1 MTGRLLIEDRG
12 FDARVAL
19 LHGPQGAQ
27 GAQGARNG
35 RVGLGETVI
44 EVQIEC
50 ADAPSLVGS
59 IRRGRVRRVVPGLKA
74 AFVELG
80 LERPGM
86 LHVRETP
93 GAGGAIA
100 DALHVGEHVLVQVV
114 RDPVRDKGARLTMQ
128 PTLPGRYLAL
138 LPSQD
143 RLVISQRIRDADEQQ
158 RLRRLTQRARETLE
172 TAHGCI
178 VRSAA
183 EGVGAAAIEAELR
196 HLLSLWA
203 QVDEAR
209 RRARVGEVLHQDLSL
224 PLRAVRDLAPNQS
237 AVTVNEPSTFAQ
249 IQRYMREHAPELAPR
264 LALHEGST
272 TLFESAG
279 VERAIDAALEP
290 RVALPC
296 GGHIVIESTE
306 ALTTVDVNSGAFAVA
321 GEADVARVNRE
332 AAEALSGELRRR
344 NIGGIVV
351 IDFVEMRG
359 RGHRREVLDAL
370 RAGLAE
376 DPAATR
382 VSGISPL
389 GLVELSRRR
398 RGPSLAEQLE
408 RRCPV
413 CHGKGRRRVGNAAAG
428 AAP

>member
-1 MTGRLLIEDRG
+1 MTWRLLIEERG
-12 FDARVAL
+12 FAARVAL
-19 LHGPQGAQ
+19 LQGM
-27 GAQGARNG
+27 QGARNG
-35 RVGLGETVI
+35 RDGLGETVV
-44 EVQIEC
+44 EVQIERT
-50 ADAPSLVGS
+50 DAPSLVGS

-74 AFVELG
+74 AFVEVG

-93 GAGGAIA
+93 RTGDAIA
-100 DALHVGEHVLVQVV
+100 DALHVGEHVLVQVI
-114 RDPVRDKGARLTMQ
+114 RDPVRDKGARLTMR

-138 LPSQD
+138 LPRQD
-143 RLVISQRIRDADEQQ
+143 RLAISQRIRDPDE
-158 RLRRLTQRARETLE
+158 RRRLKTLVQRARETLD
-172 TAHGCI
+172 TTHGCI

-183 EGVGAAAIEAELR
+183 EGVGGEAIEAELR
-196 HLLSLWA
+196 VLLSLWA

-224 PLRAVRDLAPNQS
+224 PLRAVRDLAPNEG
-237 AVTVNEPSTFAQ
+237 AVTVSERSTFAQ
-249 IQRYMREHAPELAPR
+249 IQRYMRQHAPELASR

-296 GGHIVIESTE
+296 GGHLVIEPTE
-306 ALTTVDVNSGAFAVA
+306 AMTTVDVNSGAFAVA
-321 GEADVARVNRE
+321 GEDDVARVNRE
-332 AAEALSGELRRR
+332 AAQALARELRLR
-344 NIGGIVV
+344 NVGGIVV
-351 IDFVEMRG
+351 IDFVEMG
-359 RGHRREVLDAL
+359 SRGHRREVLDAL

-376 DPAATR
+376 DPATTR

-389 GLVELSRRR
+389 GLVELSRHR
-398 RGPSLAEQLE
+398 RGPSLSEQLE
-408 RRCPV
+408 GRCPD
-413 CHGKGRRRVGNAAAG
+413 CHGKGRRRVGKAATG